1 MNEVSKHWELFLFLL
16 RQLTPRNFL
25 GERGNLTPHSS
36 RNILWPNQYRCVFVA
51 VTKLESS
58 HLILQM
64 SSKLVATLV
73 HSPRIS
79 FNLSEHEEI
88 SPWIFSNTFSI
99 LSVVFSKDSLSASF
113 WSSSFPR
120 HSPRASLRST
130 MWKKSATGTTYNRN
144 RGKFLSFSANR
155 KSPPWPRHCPVWAVC
170 TAASWGWHQK
180 HEDKRQPGII
190 NTTVWLTKA
199 SDIVLWLCHWLTGWF
214 F

>member
-1 MNEVSKHWELFLFLL
+1 MNGVSKYWELFLFLL

-25 GERGNLTPHSS
+25 EERGNLTPHSS

-79 FNLSEHEEI
+79 FSLSAHEEI

-99 LSVVFSKDSLSASF
+99 LSVVFSKASF
-113 WSSSFPR
+113 RSSSFPI
-120 HSPRASLRST
+120 HFLRASLRSS
-130 MWKKSATGTTYNRN
+130 MWKKLATGITYSRIRN
-144 RGKFLSFSANR
+144 RGKFFSFSSER
-155 KSPPWPRHCPVWAVC
+155 KAPPSPRHCQVWAVC
-170 TAASWGWHQK
+170 IAASWGWHQK

-190 NTTVWLTKA
+190 NTTVL
-199 SDIVLWLCHWLTGWF
+199 
-214 F
+214 